1 MPLTQ
6 EEIQRYSRH
15 LILPEVG
22 VDGQEKLKNARI
34 LMIGAGGLGSPLALY
49 LAAAGVGTLGIV
61 DDDKV
66 DFSNLQRQVAHGTK
80 DVGRYKVD
88 SAADSIRDINPNV
101 KVVPIKERLTRE
113 NITKILKD
121 YDFIIDGTDNFQ
133 TRYLVNDACVFAK
146 KPFVYGSIYR
156 FEGQSTVFWPGK
168 GPCYRCLFAEPPPP
182 DLAPSCAEGGVLGI
196 LPGLI
201 GVIQATEAIKLILG
215 KGELLI
221 GRLLLVDTMR
231 MEFRQVKF
239 RRNPNCPVCGD
250 NPTIKELIDYDA
262 FCSVGRG
269 NEAPATSCATGKPG
283 ANGAAACEEITAKEL
298 QALVAQKKD
307 VVILDVREET
317 EFKICRI
324 PGAKLIPLGQLP
336 EFFSQLDP
344 AKEMVVH
351 CHHGGRSR
359 KAIQFLKTKG
369 FTKAKNLTGG
379 IDAWSEDVD
388 PSVPRY

>member
-1 MPLTQ
+1 MALTQ

-22 VDGQEKLKNARI
+22 VEGQEKLKAAKI
-34 LMIGAGGLGSPLALY
+34 LMIGAGGLGSPLSLY
-49 LAAAGVGTLGIV
+49 LAAAGIGTLGIV
-61 DDDKV
+61 DDDVV

-80 DVGRYKVD
+80 DVGRPKVD
-88 SAADSIRDINPNV
+88 SAMDSIKDINPNV
-101 KVVPIKERLTRE
+101 KVIPIRERLTRE
-113 NITKILKD
+113 NITRILKD

-201 GVIQATEAIKLILG
+201 GVIQATEAIKIILG
-215 KGELLI
+215 KGDLLI

-231 MEFRQVKF
+231 MDFRQVKF
-239 RRNPNCPVCGD
+239 RRNPECPVCSD
-250 NPTIKELIDYDA
+250 HPTITELIDYDA
-262 FCSVGRG
+262 FCGVGRG
-269 NEAPATSCATGKPG
+269 NEAPAKG
-283 ANGAAACEEITAKEL
+283 ASAGSDEIAGITAPEL
-298 QALVAQKKD
+298 KALMDKKKD
-307 VVILDVREET
+307 VVLLDVREET

-369 FTKAKNLTGG
+369 FSKLTNLDGG
-379 IDAWSEDVD
+379 IDAWSEHVD
-388 PSVPRY
+388 AAVPRY

>member
-1 MPLTQ
+1 MALTQ

-22 VDGQEKLKNARI
+22 VEGQEKLKAAKI

-49 LAAAGVGTLGIV
+49 LAAAGIGTLGIV

-80 DVGRYKVD
+80 DVGRYKVE
-88 SAADSIRDINPNV
+88 SAAESIKDINPNV
-101 KVVPIKERLTRE
+101 KVVQIKERLTRE
-113 NITKILKD
+113 NITKILAD

-133 TRYLVNDACVFAK
+133 TRYLVNDASVFAK

-215 KGELLI
+215 KGDLLI
-221 GRLLLVDTMR
+221 GRLLLVDTMK

-239 RRNPNCPVCGD
+239 RKNPNCPVCSD
-250 NPTIKELIDYDA
+250 KPTITELIDYDQ
-262 FCSVGRG
+262 FCGIGRG
-269 NEAPATSCATGKPG
+269 NEAPAK
-283 ANGAAACEEITAKEL
+283 GAAAAGSGASADAIEEISAKEL
-298 QALVAQKKD
+298 KALAAQKQD
-307 VVILDVREET
+307 LVILDVREET

-324 PGAKLIPLGQLP
+324 PGARLIPLGQLP

-359 KAIQFLKTKG
+359 RAIQLLKTKG
-369 FTKAKNLTGG
+369 FTKLKNLAGG
-379 IDAWSEDVD
+379 IDAWSADVD

>member
-22 VDGQEKLKNARI
+22 VEGQEKLKAAKI

-49 LAAAGVGTLGIV
+49 LAAAGIGTLGIV
-61 DDDKV
+61 DDDVV

-80 DVGRYKVD
+80 DVGRPKVE
-88 SAADSIRDINPNV
+88 SAMDSIRDINPNV
-101 KVVPIKERLTRE
+101 KVVPIRERLTRE
-113 NITKILKD
+113 NITRILKD
-121 YDFIIDGTDNFQ
+121 YDFIIDATDNFQ

-156 FEGQSTVFWPGK
+156 FEGQATVFWPGK

-215 KGELLI
+215 KGDLLI

-231 MEFRQVKF
+231 MDFRQVKF
-239 RRNPNCPVCGD
+239 RKNPACPVCSD
-250 NPTIKELIDYDA
+250 KPTITELIDYDQ
-262 FCSVGRG
+262 FCGVGRG
-269 NEAPATSCATGKPG
+269 NEAASKPG
-283 ANGAAACEEITAKEL
+283 AAAAGSDEIAGITAAEL
-298 QALVAQKKD
+298 KALLDKKKD
-307 VVILDVREET
+307 LVLLDVREET

-344 AKEMVVH
+344 SKEMVVH

-359 KAIQFLKTKG
+359 RAIQFLKTKG
-369 FTKAKNLTGG
+369 FANLKNLDGG

>member
-1 MPLTQ
+1 MALTQ

-22 VDGQEKLKNARI
+22 VEGQEKLKAAKI
-34 LMIGAGGLGSPLALY
+34 LMIGAGGLGSPLSLY
-49 LAAAGVGTLGIV
+49 LAAAGIGTLGIV
-61 DDDKV
+61 DDDVV

-80 DVGRYKVD
+80 DVGRPKVD
-88 SAADSIRDINPNV
+88 SAMDSIKDINPNV
-101 KVVPIKERLTRE
+101 KVIPIRERLTRE
-113 NITKILKD
+113 NITRILKD

-156 FEGQSTVFWPGK
+156 FEGQSTVFWPGQ

-201 GVIQATEAIKLILG
+201 GVIQATEAIKIILG
-215 KGELLI
+215 KGDLLI

-231 MEFRQVKF
+231 MDFRQVKF
-239 RRNPNCPVCGD
+239 RRNPECPVCSD
-250 NPTIKELIDYDA
+250 HPTITELIDYDA
-262 FCSVGRG
+262 FCGVGRG
-269 NEAPATSCATGKPG
+269 NEAPAKG
-283 ANGAAACEEITAKEL
+283 ASAGSDEIAGITAPEL
-298 QALVAQKKD
+298 KALMDKKKD
-307 VVILDVREET
+307 VVLLDVREET

-369 FTKAKNLTGG
+369 FSKLTNLDGG
-379 IDAWSEDVD
+379 IDAWSEHVD
-388 PSVPRY
+388 AAVPRY